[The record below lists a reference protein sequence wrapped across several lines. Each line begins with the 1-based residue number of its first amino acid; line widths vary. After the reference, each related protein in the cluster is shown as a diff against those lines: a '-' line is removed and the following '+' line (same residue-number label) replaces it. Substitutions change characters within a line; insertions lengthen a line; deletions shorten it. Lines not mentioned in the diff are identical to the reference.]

1 MVLKCLHSSR
11 NDLYNSLQCNV
22 NSLFMDFHDAVY
34 NWDVSV
40 FDLEDNYFAYS
51 YRVILIVQKQDV
63 TALESRLHRATVQ
76 D

>member
-1 MVLKCLHSSR
+1 
-11 NDLYNSLQCNV
+11 
-22 NSLFMDFHDAVY
+22 MDFHDAVY